1 MKIQKNVIIAEFID
15 LVLFMFTFVLMFVG
29 MNSFYSMF
37 FIALT
42 IHIYLFFS
50 WSNHGLI
57 ILIY

>member
-1 MKIQKNVIIAEFID
+1 MVEELFDENSKNVIIAEFID

-42 IHIYLFFS
+42 IHIYLFFL
-50 WSNHGLI
+50 GQR
-57 ILIY
+57 